1 MTATR
6 GTERILAVVLV
17 VLLAAIGV
25 VLLTSSP
32 SKSDGSSGPAFVGG
46 HSQFD
51 GPTLPAHL
59 VAANFSLL
67 DQDGHR
73 VTLSSFR
80 GHVVILTFMH
90 SLCKGACP
98 LMAEQIKGALNDL
111 PNEGRGIPAVAVSVD
126 PTQDTRANRHKFLNK
141 YQMNGK
147 LEFLNGPLPA
157 LKRIWHDYAIEP
169 EIGTGETHSA
179 FVLLIDKRGYER
191 VGYPVSTLTPEDLA
205 HDIGVLE
212 REPA

>member
-1 MTATR
+1 MTATH
-6 GTERILAVVLV
+6 GTQRILAAVLV
-17 VLLAAIGV
+17 LLIGAIAV
-25 VLLTSSP
+25 VLLT
-32 SKSDGSSGPAFVGG
+32 GSSKGGPSAGPAFVGG

-67 DQDGHR
+67 DQNGHR
-73 VTLSSFR
+73 VTLSGYR

-111 PNEGRGIPAVAVSVD
+111 PSHGRGIPAVAVSVD
-126 PTQDTRANRHKFLNK
+126 PKQDSRAHRHKFLDK

-147 LEFLNGPLPA
+147 LEFLSGPLPA
-157 LKRIWHDYAIEP
+157 LERIWHAYAIEP

-191 VGYPVSTLTPEDLA
+191 VGFPVSDLTPANLA